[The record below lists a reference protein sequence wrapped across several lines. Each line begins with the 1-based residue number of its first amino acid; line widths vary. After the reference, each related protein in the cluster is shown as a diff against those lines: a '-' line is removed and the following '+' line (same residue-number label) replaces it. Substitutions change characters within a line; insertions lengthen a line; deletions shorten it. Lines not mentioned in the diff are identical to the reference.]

1 MQKAQLTLFLFFM
14 RFAQKT
20 ALTLMSLT
28 QNNTHTLMVIT
39 QNNYS
44 YVHGSHAKQLRLHSH
59 HLHTKQNS
67 ARTHVAHS
75 TYTLPISLP
84 IIALKRYKTKRFYG
98 KIARFSIVF
107 THKQQPNKPGAMPYI
122 VRNHTEITRQHT
134 QQNTRQKH
142 IQTPQLYRK
151 TYYNRAPRSKS

>member
-1 MQKAQLTLFLFFM
+1 M

-28 QNNTHTLMVIT
+28 QNNTHTLMVVT

-84 IIALKRYKTKRFYG
+84 IIALKPYKTKRFYG

-122 VRNHTEITRQHT
+122 VRNHTEITR
-134 QQNTRQKH
+134 
-142 IQTPQLYRK
+142 
-151 TYYNRAPRSKS
+151 

>member
-1 MQKAQLTLFLFFM
+1 M